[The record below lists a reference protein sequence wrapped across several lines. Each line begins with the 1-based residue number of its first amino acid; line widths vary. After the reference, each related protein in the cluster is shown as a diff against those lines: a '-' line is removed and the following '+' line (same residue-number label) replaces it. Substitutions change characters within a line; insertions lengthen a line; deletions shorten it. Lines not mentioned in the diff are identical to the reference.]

1 MAREGLTEATLLAE
15 AVEGGH
21 VGKHVVDVVT
31 VGRVHGSVPDAGVRV
46 LLVDAALSLGLIIDR
61 VETNDS
67 LEEDVEVGVAGRVL
81 CDLEQRLEDVR
92 DDLLKVLDRLGGLV
106 DVVQTGYLDQPT
118 NVGREQLVVD
128 HPVGQLIPLI
138 LGTTVDRDTVLGHL
152 VLALLQIR
160 KDLLGNVSKVATL
173 NLVISFHKD
182 LTETG
187 LANGVVLQVELVEPV
202 ERILVSL

>member
-1 MAREGLTEATLLAE
+1 LAE

-31 VGRVHGSVPDAGVRV
+31 VGRVHGGVPDTGVRV
-46 LLVDAALSLGLIIDR
+46 LLVDATLSLRLIIDR

-67 LEEDVEVGVAGRVL
+67 LKEDVKVRVARGVLG
-81 CDLEQRLEDVR
+81 DLEQGLEDVL

-106 DVVQTGYLDQPT
+106 DVVQTRDLDQPT
-118 NVGREQLVVD
+118 DVRREQLVVD
-128 HPVGQLIPLI
+128 HPVGQLVPLV
-138 LGTTVDRDTVLGHL
+138 LGTTIDRDTVLGHL

-160 KDLLGNVSKVATL
+160 DDFSGNVSKVASL
-173 NLVISFHKD
+173 NLVVRLHKD

-187 LANGVVLQVELVEPV
+187 LADRVVLQVELVEPV
-202 ERILVSL
+202 ERVLVSL

>member
-1 MAREGLTEATLLAE
+1 MARGGLTEATLLTE
-15 AVEGGH
+15 AVERGH
-21 VGKHVVDVVT
+21 VGKHVIDVVT
-31 VGRVHGSVPDAGVRV
+31 VRRVHGSVPNAGVRV
-46 LLVDAALSLGLIIDR
+46 LLVDATLGLGFVIDR

-67 LEEDVEVGVAGRVL
+67 LKEDVKVGVAGRVL

-92 DDLLKVLDRLGGLV
+92 DDLLEVLDRLGSLV
-106 DVVQTGYLDQPT
+106 DVVQTGDLDQPT
-118 NVGREQLVVD
+118 NVGRKQLVVD

-160 KDLLGNVSKVATL
+160 EDLLGNVGQVATL
-173 NLVISFHKD
+173 NLVVSLHKD

-187 LANGVVLQVELVEPV
+187 LTNGVVLQVELVEPM
-202 ERILVSL
+202 ERVLVSL